1 MSEQKPDDLTSTGS
15 HRAWN
20 PAMRPSAAARSWL
33 PPAQPMQPVNSRH
46 AGITRSLK
54 NFPSYKSWTDKI
66 KNSWKPDKE

>member
-1 MSEQKPDDLTSTGS
+1 MTDQKPDDLTSTGS

-20 PAMRPSAAARSWL
+20 PAIRPAATARSWM
-33 PPAQPMQPVNSRH
+33 PPTPPSNSRH